1 MKRTT
6 RMVLAAAALV
16 APLLAAPVAGTG
28 AATAYPDASA
38 SPPAQAMPDTQPVT
52 ATARDNGVRVSM
64 AWEEPLTAGEPTYLR
79 TTVTNT
85 RDTPIWWLYGTSG
98 LSVQAVMP
106 GLERR
111 VGEPVVPLDFGDPD
125 TLVIDLKNNLTD
137 FGKHLR
143 TRLALPLEL
152 DEVQG
157 LRRPGGGDVGLP
169 PERVRPGGTLEF
181 VHRWDGALEFEQDQP
196 GDVGLPPS
204 GPVEVTGTASYALE
218 PDGKVRSTEVRLET
232 SVVGGW
238 DEQHLDPLE
247 VVDAVMADPGSAAL
261 LADADLSRYDTGIIL
276 FDTEEHVWYVGTC
289 GRMSTDDPVHW
300 RLARVDP
307 VSGEVLGLID
317 GVGTKSCDAGTWPGG
332 E

>member
-1 MKRTT
+1 MKRTIYT
-6 RMVLAAAALV
+6 LLAGAALI
-16 APLLAAPVAGTG
+16 ATSLASPAAGTD
-28 AATAYPDASA
+28 AATPDPEASA
-38 SPPAQAMPDTQPVT
+38 SPAVQDTQPVM
-52 ATARDNGVRVSM
+52 ATARDNGVRVTM

-85 RDTPIWWLYGTSG
+85 RDTPIWWLWGKSG
-98 LSVQAVMP
+98 LAAQAFMP

-125 TLVIDLKNNLTD
+125 TLVIDLKNNLTS

-157 LRRPGGGDVGLP
+157 LRRPGGGDIGLP
-169 PERVRPGGTLEF
+169 PERLRPGGTLEF
-181 VHRWDGALEFEQDQP
+181 VHRWDGSLEFEQDQP

-204 GPVEVTGTASYALE
+204 GPVEVTGAASYALE

-276 FDTEEHVWYVGTC
+276 FDTDEGVWYVGTC

-300 RLARVDP
+300 RLAKVDP
-307 VSGEVLGLID
+307 VGGEILGLID
-317 GVGTKSCDAGTWPGG
+317 GLGTDSCDAGTWPGD